1 MFFGPILLIVIVAV
15 AIWYFRGGRLPD
27 GGAAVIGGRSSGL
40 AILEERYARGE
51 IDRDEYMKKRQDLA
65 G

>member
-1 MFFGPILLIVIVAV
+1 MFFGPILLLLIVAA
-15 AIWYFRGGRLPD
+15 AIWYFRGGRLPNN
-27 GGAAVIGGRSSGL
+27 GLAVIGGRSSGL

-51 IDRDEYMKKRQDLA
+51 IDRDEYLMKKQDLA